1 MRETLIKLDDVNNEL
16 KSELQLKNGKAHID
30 EKWLAMFDSLLVDL
44 IKSRIVVDFATTK
57 DDGIDWVFVKESIE
71 KTRR

>member
-30 EKWLAMFDSLLVDL
+30 EKWLAMFDGLLVDL
-44 IKSRIVVDFATTK
+44 IKSRIVVDFATSK